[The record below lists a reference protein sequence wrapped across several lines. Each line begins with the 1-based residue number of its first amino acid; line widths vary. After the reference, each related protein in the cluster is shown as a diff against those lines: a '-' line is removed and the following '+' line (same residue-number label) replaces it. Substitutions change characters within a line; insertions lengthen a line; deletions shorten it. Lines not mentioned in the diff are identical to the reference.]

1 MRDREPASPEDNA
14 ARAHRRSAAW
24 AWLQLLRIPNLLTVP
39 GDPLAGFLLAQAAG
53 LAVAR
58 PGLRMALAASVSLL
72 MYSAGLLWNDWFDLA
87 EDRRERPDRPLP
99 SGLVRPG
106 IVALVANVLIALAV
120 AVAAVAGQTTL
131 YVTLALGAAV
141 MAYNALA
148 KRLPVVGPL
157 VMGLCRGLSVLVGA
171 AAFAGAGLA
180 QDAVLA
186 CAGGVTFYIAA
197 VSMLAAGET
206 RPDAIKA
213 KCLLVVVAV
222 AAWCVG
228 LILTVPP
235 AAPLA
240 RWATTAACAVAA
252 IWLASRL
259 ARLGDEPAPAD
270 VQRTVGSLLR
280 ALLLIQAAAVISTGW
295 PGAAVAA
302 ALAACLVLSA
312 LLGRRFY
319 AS

>member
-1 MRDREPASPEDNA
+1 MKDTQAASPEDNA
-14 ARAHRRSAAW
+14 ARPHRRSAAR

-53 LAVAR
+53 LAATR
-58 PGLRMALAASVSLL
+58 PGLRMALAAGVSLL

-87 EDRRERPDRPLP
+87 EDRRDRPGRPLP

-106 IVALVANVLIALAV
+106 IAALVANVLIALAV

-141 MAYNALA
+141 MAYNAFL

-171 AAFAGAGLA
+171 AAFAGGLA
-180 QDAVLA
+180 HDAVLA
-186 CAGGVTFYIAA
+186 CAGGAMLYIAA
-197 VSMLAAGET
+197 VTVLAAGET
-206 RPDAIKA
+206 RPDALKA
-213 KCLLVVVAV
+213 KCLLVVVAA

-252 IWLASRL
+252 IWMASRL
-259 ARLGDEPAPAD
+259 AKLGDEPAPAA

-280 ALLLIQAAAVISTGW
+280 ALLLIQAAAVVSTGW
-295 PGAAVAA
+295 TGAAVAA
-302 ALAACLVLSA
+302 GLAACFVLSA

-319 AS
+319 GS